1 MYYPI
6 QSIELSPSGDRLAV
20 ADYRTIRVW
29 DTAGG
34 NLRMLTS
41 LPGTVP
47 SSLNASMYM
56 HSHARLT
63 WLAGG
68 RLLASYFSDYQTG
81 IWLIDPKTGV
91 HLRQLAEG
99 PQYVAWSPATNML
112 ATGTQ
117 EQGVEIWTPNDG
129 QGPVASPTSNS
140 IP

>member
-47 SSLNASMYM
+47 SNLNASMYM
-56 HSHARLT
+56 HAHARLT
-63 WLAGG
+63 WLAEGH
-68 RLLASYFSDYQTG
+68 LLASHFSDYGPG
-81 IWLIDPKTGV
+81 IWLIESETGV
-91 HLRQLAEG
+91 HLRQLAEY
-99 PQYVAWSPATNML
+99 PRYVAWSPATNML
-112 ATGTQ
+112 ATDVGQ
-117 EQGVEIWTPNDG
+117 QVEIWAPDDG
-129 QGPVASPTSNS
+129 QGPAASPTSNS